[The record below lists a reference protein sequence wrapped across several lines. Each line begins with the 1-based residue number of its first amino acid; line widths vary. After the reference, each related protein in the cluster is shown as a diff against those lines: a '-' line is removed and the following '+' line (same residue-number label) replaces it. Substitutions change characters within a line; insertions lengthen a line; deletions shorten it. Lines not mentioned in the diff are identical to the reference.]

1 MAKTLDQRLAAAKLI
16 KDETIPNAN
25 TAPRVGGAMEDINNA
40 WNEEL
45 GEINVTTAFPPTS
58 GYHTP
63 ETARA
68 AVPESYKRKGRTIS
82 YQTAAGTWVKEQYR
96 GDSTAAWTTASNWF
110 PILMAADQNVYNV
123 TTQNPLA
130 AGEYYN
136 PTTARAAVQNQIR
149 KLNLGLKYLSGYK
162 EIDTLTITGPALTD
176 GSISIFLNGVK
187 NTASPVIYA
196 GDTAIDIATKIR
208 LMTWAGWTV
217 GGTPGTAVVT
227 FTRTT
232 YDPVSAPTFSNTA
245 GITANFVR
253 TSTGQSPEWIHEE
266 FIGPS
271 TASWTTATN
280 WRKLSNAND
289 IDSLRSDW
297 SAKEIGLAPVS
308 FGKNK
313 LIDRYVEFNSYINS
327 NGSIQT
333 NIAYKVVKFIPV
345 IPSTQY
351 TLTGDGGVAI
361 SVSNTYH
368 QFLDSNLKH
377 IGTITGDTKTFATPS
392 NAYFMNVTESAY
404 TSKYQL
410 EIGPQRTDYEIPD
423 LLSNKFNKSSLVN
436 ILGKDNAKAIAQK
449 VVSETI
455 GNTYFKY
462 KGTADLGYSD
472 ILFPFKIKIGT
483 IVKNTGAIPLIFASD
498 SSLSFRTDLYPGDKF
513 TASIDYDHV
522 RSAGV
527 IGDYEIITMTQIQ
540 SDMIPINSVGI
551 NELKDLSV
559 GTTKI
564 VNDSVTEDKT
574 TFFESVNLINKNDVE
589 YKTGYYL
596 NSNHQLTQNATY
608 DTTGYIRVVPF
619 QQYVFSSQT
628 GISIV
633 PRFLEYYDI
642 TKAFIPNTY
651 ESNPSKLQVPPNGA
665 YYVRLTVYSDQLSQF
680 EKGYEPTA
688 YSAYKKVLPQS
699 LIQQTSED
707 ISVPFFF
714 LPKDVYVAVGRT
726 IEIYYE
732 QVILNAFKWNIQA
745 VCTVG
750 QPLKRKFRV
759 IGDLAHV
766 GNYTLTLRAFN
777 DKGVQAGQKTCTI
790 HIVNDSISSLKKV
803 LPVGDSHTN
812 NKPWLTELTNLNANI
827 TRVGTRGDGH
837 EGRSGGACYFYL
849 NTDGTAKY
857 TFEKNYIGI
866 GSNASVFDLTLPYN
880 IGDFVKYKTVSE
892 TSYSVFQFKT
902 AHTANTPW
910 NDSEVINISDTN
922 PFWNFNNNTFSY
934 NHYKTFQNIN
944 PDCIILWLGTNGIN
958 TAPETNM
965 NGALGIKTIIDK
977 IRLEDTDIPIVV
989 VNTIFRGNQN
999 GIGVQSNADG
1009 FSTPTS
1015 YKFDEDVKV
1024 LLLEQALENMIG
1036 DISTYPNVYLCP
1048 VAATHDSEYNF
1059 MNLLTAK
1066 QGVNPRIT
1074 SSDVVYEL
1082 FPVEATHPQD
1092 AGYLQAADEIY
1103 STLCAVF
1110 Q

>member
-68 AVPESYKRKGRTIS
+68 AVPDSYKRKGRTIS

-136 PTTARAAVQNQIR
+136 PTTARAAVPNQIR

-162 EIDTLTITGPALTD
+162 EVDTLTITGPALTD

-232 YDPVSAPTFSNTA
+232 YDPVSAPTFSSTA

-253 TSTGQSPEWIHEE
+253 TSTGQTPEWIHEE

-271 TASWTTATN
+271 TVSWTTDNN
-280 WRKLSNAND
+280 WRKLASATELAKIETNLNTKIEADTNLQLGILKTNTDNFTSPTIKRYFSNLNIPKGEKFKITVFSSIASWSRLAIFQGELWTSRTWAKDNIINGTTYEIRAD
-289 IDSLRSDW
+289 IDIKD
-297 SAKEIGLAPVS
+297 
-308 FGKNK
+308 
-313 LIDRYVEFNSYINS
+313 
-327 NGSIQT
+327 
-333 NIAYKVVKFIPV
+333 
-345 IPSTQY
+345 
-351 TLTGDGGVAI
+351 I
-361 SVSNTYH
+361 SVYLITPTTYGEV
-368 QFLDSNLKH
+368 QV
-377 IGTITGDTKTFATPS
+377 TI
-392 NAYFMNVTESAY
+392 E
-404 TSKYQL
+404 
-410 EIGPQRTDYEIPD
+410 
-423 LLSNKFNKSSLVN
+423 
-436 ILGKDNAKAIAQK
+436 
-449 VVSETI
+449 
-455 GNTYFKY
+455 
-462 KGTADLGYSD
+462 
-472 ILFPFKIKIGT
+472 
-483 IVKNTGAIPLIFASD
+483 
-498 SSLSFRTDLYPGDKF
+498 
-513 TASIDYDHV
+513 YD
-522 RSAGV
+522 GF
-527 IGDYEIITMTQIQ
+527 
-540 SDMIPINSVGI
+540 INSVRDTLINTYYTIKGSVEATTTKI
-551 NELKDLSV
+551 GLPFTIRTGTSMKNNGAIQIEFSDNPNFTGSLTLSPGERITASKDYKYARSKTIKGYYSIVTSIPIQPEMIPANSIGDNELKDLSINT
-559 GTTKI
+559 GKI
-564 VNDSVTEDKT
+564 KDSAISTSKIQENAVDESKAS
-574 TFFESVNLINKNDVE
+574 FFYSKNLIDKNDADYTVGK
-589 YKTGYYL
+589 YITNTGLLGY
-596 NSNHQLTQNATY
+596 NPIY
-608 DTTGYIRVVPF
+608 DTTGFIKVEALESYI
-619 QQYVFSSQT
+619 FSYIT
-628 GISIV
+628 GGATM
-633 PRFLEYYDI
+633 RFILYYDANKNPI
-642 TKAFIPNTY
+642 SNTY
-651 ESNPSKLQVPPNGA
+651 VSYPTKLQVPASGSFFA
-665 YYVRLTVYSDQLSQF
+665 RITVENSMNSQF
-680 EKGYEPTA
+680 EKGTVATPYE
-688 YSAYKKVLPQS
+688 AYKRLIPQKYIEQKTAS
-699 LIQQTSED
+699 LT
-707 ISVPFFF
+707 VPFFF

-745 VCTVG
+745 ICTVG

-766 GNYTLTLRAFN
+766 GTYTLTLRVFDDN
-777 DKGVQAGQKTCTI
+777 GVKAGEKTCTI
-790 HIVNDSISSLKKV
+790 HIVNDSISSLKKL
-803 LPVGDSHTN
+803 LPVGDSITN
-812 NKPWLTELTNLNANI
+812 NKPWLTELTTLNANL
-827 TRVGTRGDGH
+827 TRVGTRGIGH
-837 EGRSGGACYFYL
+837 EGRSGGTCTFYL

-857 TFEKNYIGI
+857 TYEKNYIGV
-866 GSNASVFDLTLPYN
+866 GSNAEVFNSTLGYSSGSF
-880 IGDFVKYKTVSE
+880 IKYKTESE
-892 TSYSVFQFKT
+892 TSYSVFLFKT
-902 AHTANTPW
+902 NHAENTAW
-910 NDSEVINISDTN
+910 NSSEVINISDTN

-934 NHYKTFQNIN
+934 NHYKTFQGIT

-958 TAPETNM
+958 TTPETNI
-965 NGALGIKTIIDK
+965 NGALGIKQIIDN
-977 IRLEDTDIPIVV
+977 IRLEDTNIPIIV

-999 GIGVQSNADG
+999 GIGVGQNVDG

-1036 DISTYPNVYLCP
+1036 DIDSYPNVYLCP

-1059 MNLLTAK
+1059 MNLSTTK
-1066 QGVNPRIT
+1066 QGVNPRLT
-1074 SSDVVYEL
+1074 STDTVYEL
-1082 FPVEATHPQD
+1082 FPVEATHPQT

-1103 STLCAVF
+1103 STLCAVL